1 MYAVWRN
8 ITIICKINF
17 NIVVISFVCLNQL
30 PIFQFF
36 RKKGITAEYVNMLCK
51 SNVEKD
57 DNILDYCD
65 EACCD
70 YLGISFECVWVQ
82 IGRRMQ

>member
-1 MYAVWRN
+1 MRHGGTLPSSLIFPFVSSRLLR
-8 ITIICKINF
+8 
-17 NIVVISFVCLNQL
+17 VCLNPTPL
-30 PIFQFF
+30 LFQFF
-36 RKKGITAEYVNMLCK
+36 RKEESAEDVNMLFK

-70 YLGISFECVWVQ
+70 YLGFFFEQ
-82 IGRRMQ
+82 IGW